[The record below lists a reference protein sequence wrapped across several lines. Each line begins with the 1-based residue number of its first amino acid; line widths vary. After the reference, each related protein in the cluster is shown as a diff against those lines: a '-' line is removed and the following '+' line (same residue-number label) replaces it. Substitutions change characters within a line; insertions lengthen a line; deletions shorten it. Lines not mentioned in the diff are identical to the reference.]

1 MPLALAVAAVLA
13 VLLMLAVAMPVTLT
27 MVLGAGV
34 VFKRRGTPQYWF
46 AGKTHRR
53 RRDRIAFL
61 YGESVTARN
70 KVREAVTHAAEK
82 GECLAFL
89 EWTKNG
95 ILEATKPTSKLHMGL
110 TC

>member
-1 MPLALAVAAVLA
+1 VRKEQDYRTRPLASSAKEAVAAVTTMPLALAVAAVLA

-46 AGKTHRR
+46 AGNTHRR

-61 YGESVTARN
+61 YGE
-70 KVREAVTHAAEK
+70 
-82 GECLAFL
+82 
-89 EWTKNG
+89 
-95 ILEATKPTSKLHMGL
+95 
-110 TC
+110 